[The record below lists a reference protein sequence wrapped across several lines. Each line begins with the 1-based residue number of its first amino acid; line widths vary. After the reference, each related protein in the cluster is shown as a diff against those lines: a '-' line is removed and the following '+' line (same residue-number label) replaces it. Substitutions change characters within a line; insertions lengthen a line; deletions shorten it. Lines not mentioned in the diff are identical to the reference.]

1 MLKLLSERIHLMRR
15 SDACFALGFAVNG
28 SAAVESFGEG
38 TIGNN
43 GLIVKSR
50 VVGLVDAS
58 ITEVCLRADLR
69 KGGRLDVAATQK
81 QQCPTQPSTNLIESG
96 VLRW

>member
-1 MLKLLSERIHLMRR
+1 MFIDLFQLKLWIFKVFVSEIV
-15 SDACFALGFAVNG
+15 F
-28 SAAVESFGEG
+28 ESFGEG

-58 ITEVCLRADLR
+58 ITEVCLRANLR